1 MATPM
6 VSGVIALA
14 QSVAPAPL
22 TVAEYRALLRQSVQP
37 FPAVPDRVL
46 GPGILDATKTVT
58 AAKSGAIPVAADFTC
73 QVEDSEYIW
82 VHCDDLS
89 SARGGIPIR
98 TRKWD
103 AGSSTSKTDI
113 QDPQHFRYKYAGTYP
128 ITLTVTDNNGQTS
141 SLTRSVQV
149 SSPSTVDLPVN
160 TPVPF
165 SGTYGDQVFFQTTVP
180 PGAKSLT
187 YSLNI
192 PNAGEAATIYV
203 NDAPSDIQPACA
215 SSAPGRLFSCTVNAP
230 KAGVWY
236 GRYFVSSN
244 SLSGGTA
251 SVTIN

>member
-73 QVEDSEYIW
+73 QVEDSEYMW